1 MDSSTIFEKLTNT
14 LAIFMKTLNEINKN
28 INNDEIEDIIIYI
41 DNKNFEIHY
50 FPPKDE
56 YVVHHVKADLFVM
69 TVK

>member
-50 FPPKDE
+50 QI
-56 YVVHHVKADLFVM
+56 YVY
-69 TVK
+69 